1 MSSPSGDGAS
11 ASAQTTSGEPSKR
24 LQENTSIDVTAMPR
38 VLRRIA
44 VEAARQAPWRV
55 VLTMLASLGAAAA
68 SLSLPSLFGQAVN
81 EAHRLLGIASRTRDA
96 AHAAALHA
104 LGASTDTLHAAALAH
119 GARRALLVTAGLVIL
134 ATLVRGLMTM
144 AANYQAEYVSQKVAY
159 QFRLDLFRQLQR
171 LSFAFHDKIH
181 SGDLITR
188 GMLDLEGA
196 RSFIQNGLL
205 VALTMILLL
214 GIAAGMM
221 IATDPVMAALGLAFT
236 PLAGVVLARMGF
248 MLRVT
253 WLLVQRLMSILTLTM
268 EENLQGIR
276 VVRSFAAKAFEL
288 GKFDKAANAAL
299 AYSYRRI
306 YLRLRAVSVMTLSFY
321 GSMGLL
327 LWYGGGRVAAGEM
340 SPGRLTAFLT
350 YMTLLQSPIRQ
361 IAMIVAAAARATTS
375 GQRLFE
381 ILDIVP
387 GVADRPGAKDLVV
400 TRGVVRFEH
409 VDFAYD
415 PGAPVLRDIS
425 FEVAAGRTLGIV
437 GPPGSGKS
445 TIANLVPR
453 FYDVTAGRVTIDG
466 QDVRDVTL
474 ASLRSQVGLVQQ
486 EAFLFDATVVNNVA
500 YADPWA
506 EEDRIVRAARTAQI
520 HDYVTALPAAY
531 ETRVGERGVAL
542 SGGQRQRMSIA
553 RGVVPGPGVMIFDDS
568 TAAIDAVTEKKVRDA
583 LAEAMAAK
591 ATIIIAHRLSSL
603 MHADEILVLEAG
615 RIVERGTHAEL
626 IALGGEYADLYA
638 LQTRAEQGLSIAD
651 ARLRRK
657 LAEASA

>member
-1 MSSPSGDGAS
+1 MIVA
-11 ASAQTTSGEPSKR
+11 
-24 LQENTSIDVTAMPR
+24 TA
-38 VLRRIA
+38 
-44 VEAARQAPWRV
+44 
-55 VLTMLASLGAAAA
+55 
-68 SLSLPSLFGQAVN
+68 
-81 EAHRLLGIASRTRDA
+81 
-96 AHAAALHA
+96 
-104 LGASTDTLHAAALAH
+104 
-119 GARRALLVTAGLVIL
+119 
-134 ATLVRGLMTM
+134 VRGLMAMT
-144 AANYQAEYVSQKVAY
+144 ANYQAEYVSQKVAY
-159 QFRLDLFRQLQR
+159 QYRLDFFRQLQR
-171 LSFAFHDKIH
+171 LSFGFHDKIH

-221 IATDPVMAALGLAFT
+221 IAADPVMAVLGLAFT
-236 PLAGVVLARMGF
+236 PLASVVLARMGF

-253 WLLVQRLMSILTLTM
+253 WLRVQRLMSILTLTM

-276 VVRSFAAKAFEL
+276 VVRAFAAKGFEL
-288 GKFDKAANAAL
+288 GKFDAAANAAL
-299 AYSYRRI
+299 AYSYQRI
-306 YLRLRAVSVMTLSFY
+306 FLRFRAVSVMTLSFY

-327 LWYGGGRVAAGEM
+327 LWYGGHRVAAGTM
-340 SPGRLTAFLT
+340 TAGRLTEFLT

-375 GQRLFE
+375 GSRLFE
-381 ILDIVP
+381 ILDLAP
-387 GVADRPGAKDLVV
+387 AVADRVGAKDLAI
-400 TRGVVRFEH
+400 TWGVLRFEH

-425 FEVAAGRTLGIV
+425 FEVRPGRTLGIV

-453 FYDVTAGRVTIDG
+453 FYDVTGGRVTLDG
-466 QDVRDVTL
+466 QDVRDLTL
-474 ASLRSQVGLVQQ
+474 ASLRGHVGLVQQ
-486 EAFLFDATVVNNVA
+486 EAFLFDATVTNNIA

-506 EEDRIVRAARTAQI
+506 DEARIAAAARVAQI
-520 HDYVTALPAAY
+520 HDYVAALPAAY

-553 RGVVPGPGVMIFDDS
+553 RGVAPGPGVMIFDDS

-583 LAEAMAAK
+583 LAEATAAK
-591 ATIIIAHRLSSL
+591 ATIVIAHRLSSL
-603 MHADEILVLEAG
+603 MHADEIVVLEAG
-615 RIVERGTHAEL
+615 RIVERGTHEAL
-626 IALGGEYADLYA
+626 LALGGEYADLYA

-657 LAEASA
+657 LAEAEA